1 MNKLKL
7 LQVTHDLNIGGLQKL
22 VVDIALNIDRARFDV
37 AVCCLRESGPMSK
50 ELVENDIPIF
60 EINQVVEGKT
70 NYLSFIDVYKLLKR
84 EKVDIIH
91 THNTNPFIDGGVAAI
106 MARTPV
112 RIHTDHAREYPDKQ
126 RYMIAE
132 RILSVFYDK
141 IVAVSE
147 QTRSNLVK
155 YENIN
160 PSRIIT
166 IQNGVSIKPEI
177 TSHRKVKDSSLVNKF
192 IIGSVGRLCKA
203 KGYEYL
209 IRSMTHLLKYTD
221 NFELQIIGGGD
232 LMGELQEL
240 SESLNLTDNIK
251 FMGAQ
256 KNVDSFYQHFDIFVI
271 SSISEGLPL
280 VLLEAMAN
288 KIPVLTTG
296 VGGIPGVVKNG
307 HSALIVKPYDP
318 VEIAEGVWSYINN
331 ESLRND
337 IASNAFSL
345 LQGQFSIN
353 EMMTKYEQL
362 YLEYYT
368 KNAKIHE

>member
-1 MNKLKL
+1 MDKLKL
-7 LQVTHDLNIGGLQKL
+7 LLVTHDLNIGGLQKL
-22 VVDIALNIDRARFDV
+22 VIDIALNIDRARFDV
-37 AVCCLRESGPMSK
+37 AVCCLRESGPMAK

-60 EINQVVEGKT
+60 EINQVVDGKI
-70 NYLSFIDVYKLLKR
+70 NYFSFVDVYRLLKN

-106 MARTPV
+106 LARTPV

-132 RILSVFYDK
+132 RVLSVFYDK

-147 QTRSNLVK
+147 QTKSNLVN
-155 YENIN
+155 YEKIN

-166 IQNGVSIKPEI
+166 IQNGVSIKSEI
-177 TSHRKVKDSSLVNKF
+177 TSHRKDKDSSLANKF
-192 IIGSVGRLCKA
+192 IIGTVGRLCKA

-209 IRSMTHLLKYTD
+209 VRAMTHLLKYTD
-221 NFELQIIGGGD
+221 NFELQIIGDGN

-240 SESLNLTDNIK
+240 SESLSLTDNVK
-251 FMGAQ
+251 FMGEQ
-256 KNVDSFYQHFDIFVI
+256 NDIDSFYQDFDLFVI

-307 HSALIVKPYDP
+307 RSALIVKPYEP
-318 VEIAEGVWSYINN
+318 EEIAEGVWSLMNN
-331 ESLRND
+331 ECLRHD
-337 IASNAFSL
+337 IATNAYSV
-345 LQGQFSIN
+345 LQKQFGIN

-362 YLEYYT
+362 YLEYFT
-368 KNAKIHE
+368 KNARAHA